1 MNKRLSQLIVVI
13 TIIAASALLAVV
25 LRDYFS
31 VKQMEKD
38 YEKSQAHSSKQTTPT
53 DKPPLPISKP
63 TENEDP
69 SPEDLHDEVVVTKTV
84 PDTSI
89 TEDQQ
94 RELDLIID
102 DYKSKISTMSHRR
115 EKYDL
120 WSSMR
125 SDAYQEMQEAQKLL
139 HEKDFIG
146 TDVDQFF
153 KYINSLTEQEKD
165 EFHQEYAK
173 NLNAYKYAYTKFEML
188 STLNPLAKENS
199 NEK

>member
-1 MNKRLSQLIVVI
+1 MLRNIFMNKWILGSFALLL
-13 TIIAASALLAVV
+13 IIASAY
-25 LRDYFS
+25 YFWDHHTT
-31 VKQMEKD
+31 VQ
-38 YEKSQAHSSKQTTPT
+38 YER
-53 DKPPLPISKP
+53 
-63 TENEDP
+63 E
-69 SPEDLHDEVVVTKTV
+69 TV

-115 EKYDL
+115 ERYDL

-125 SDAYQEMQEAQKLL
+125 SNAYQEMQEAQRLL

-146 TDVDQFF
+146 TSVDQFF
-153 KYINSLTEQEKD
+153 KYMNSLTEQEKD
-165 EFHQEYAK
+165 EFYQEYAK
-173 NLNAYKYAYTKFEML
+173 HLNAYKYAYAKFEML
-188 STLNPLAKENS
+188 SSLNPLAKENS